1 VEVST
6 DGGKTWHAATGTDRW
21 TYTGTIAPGTPSS
34 TIMTRATDDSV
45 NMEVPGRGIV
55 IQHGRNTAA
64 R

>member
-1 VEVST
+1 
-6 DGGKTWHAATGTDRW
+6 
-21 TYTGTIAPGTPSS
+21 
-34 TIMTRATDDSV
+34 MTRATDDSV